1 MNLGTAIRTCRKLRG
16 LTQSKL
22 AELSNVSVSHLCL
35 IEKNKRDPSIATV
48 ESISKA
54 LKTPLS
60 VLVFLAAEKEDVPE
74 LKQDQLDALSTGI
87 LELMDGTRK
96 QQSLF

>member
-1 MNLGTAIRTCRKLRG
+1 MNLGEAIKTCRKLRG

-22 AELSNVSVSHLCL
+22 AELSGVSVSHLCL
-35 IEKNKRDPSIATV
+35 IEKNKRDPSIAMV

-60 VLVFLAAEKEDVPE
+60 VLVFIAAENEEIPE
-74 LKQDQLDALSTGI
+74 LKEGQLDSLSTGI

>member
-1 MNLGTAIRTCRKLRG
+1 MNLGAAIKSCRKLRG

-22 AELSNVSVSHLCL
+22 AELSDVSVSHLCL
-35 IEKNKRDPSIATV
+35 IEKNKRDPSIATI

-60 VLVFLAAEKEDVPE
+60 VLVFIAAEKEEIPE
-74 LKQDQLDALSTGI
+74 LNQDQLDTISTGI

-96 QQSLF
+96 QQNLF

>member
-1 MNLGTAIRTCRKLRG
+1 MKHAVLSTLGKVLES
-16 LTQSKL
+16 L
-22 AELSNVSVSHLCL
+22 
-35 IEKNKRDPSIATV
+35 PSIAMV

-60 VLVFLAAEKEDVPE
+60 VLVFIAAENEEIPE
-74 LKQDQLDALSTGI
+74 LNEGQLNSLSTGI
-87 LELMDGTRK
+87 MELMDGTRK

>member
-1 MNLGTAIRTCRKLRG
+1 MNLGATIKICRKLRG

-22 AELSNVSVSHLCL
+22 AELSDVSVSHLCL

-54 LKTPLS
+54 LKTPLT
-60 VLVFLAAEKEDVPE
+60 VLVFIAAEKEDIPE

-87 LELMDGTRK
+87 LDLIDGTKK

>member
-1 MNLGTAIRTCRKLRG
+1 MNLGETIKTCRLLRG

-22 AELSNVSVSHLCL
+22 AEISGVSVSHLCL
-35 IEKNKRDPSIATV
+35 IEKNKRDPSISTI

-54 LKTPLS
+54 LSTPLS
-60 VLVFLAAEKEDVPE
+60 VLIFLAAEKAELPE
-74 LKQDQLDALSTGI
+74 LREGQLDDLSTGI
-87 LELMDGTRK
+87 LELMDGAKK

>member
-1 MNLGTAIRTCRKLRG
+1 MNLGEAIKTCRKLRG

-22 AELSNVSVSHLCL
+22 AELSGVSVSHLCL
-35 IEKNKRDPSIATV
+35 IEKNKRDPSIAMV

-60 VLVFLAAEKEDVPE
+60 VLVFIAAENDEIPE
-74 LKQDQLDALSTGI
+74 LKEGQLDSLSTGI
-87 LELMDGTRK
+87 QELMDGTRK

>member
-1 MNLGTAIRTCRKLRG
+1 MNLGEAIKTCRKLRG

-22 AELSNVSVSHLCL
+22 AELSGVSVSHLCL
-35 IEKNKRDPSIATV
+35 IEKNKRDPSIAMV

-54 LKTPLS
+54 LKIPLS
-60 VLVFLAAEKEDVPE
+60 VLIFIAAKKEEVSE
-74 LKQDQLDALSTGI
+74 LKEDQLDSLSTGI

-96 QQSLF
+96 

>member
-1 MNLGTAIRTCRKLRG
+1 MNLGEAIKTCRKLRG

-22 AELSNVSVSHLCL
+22 AELSNLSVSHLCL
-35 IEKNKRDPSIATV
+35 IEKNKRDPSITAA

-54 LKTPLS
+54 LNTPLS
-60 VLVFLAAEKEDVPE
+60 VLVFIAAEKEEIPE
-74 LKQDQLDALSTGI
+74 LKQNQLDDLSTGI
-87 LELMDGTRK
+87 LELMNGTRK

>member
-1 MNLGTAIRTCRKLRG
+1 MNLGTAIKTCRTLRG
-16 LTQSKL
+16 MTQSKL
-22 AELSNVSVSHLCL
+22 AELSDVSVSHLCL

-48 ESISKA
+48 EAISKA
-54 LKTPLS
+54 LDTPLS
-60 VLVFLAAEKEDVPE
+60 VLVFIAAEKEEISE
-74 LKQDQLDALSTGI
+74 LDQGQLDALSTGI

>member
-1 MNLGTAIRTCRKLRG
+1 MNLGEAIKTCRKLRG

-22 AELSNVSVSHLCL
+22 AELSGVSVSHLCL
-35 IEKNKRDPSIATV
+35 IEKNKRDPSIAMV

-60 VLVFLAAEKEDVPE
+60 VLVFIAAEKEEISE
-74 LKQDQLDALSTGI
+74 LKEDQLDSLSTGI